1 MLNLIVLLAIAWLLW
16 LIREELAEMSERQ
29 RSLKLTL
36 ERLAERVDALANNGA
51 VGRHACGSPFMAT
64 CALRQGA
71 VGMNA
76 DPQSTQPARSQ
87 RATSSA

>member
-36 ERLAERVDALANNGA
+36 ERLAERVDALANKKE
-51 VGRHACGSPFMAT
+51 P
-64 CALRQGA
+64 
-71 VGMNA
+71 
-76 DPQSTQPARSQ
+76 
-87 RATSSA
+87 